1 MFDMH
6 FQDFCFACSHE
17 LLLKIFR
24 NIFWV
29 LFTHLVLNRKP
40 LLHELDGIAT
50 LEMVLKSA
58 DDFLIQVALAHH
70 LGSVPVDKVLM

>member
-1 MFDMH
+1 MQ
-6 FQDFCFACSHE
+6 FQDYCFACSHE
-17 LLLKIFR
+17 LLLESFI
-24 NIFWV
+24 NIFWL
-29 LFTHLVLNRKP
+29 LFTHLVLNGKP
-40 LLHELDGIAT
+40 LLHELDGITT